1 MPDLKSTKNKL
12 IAVVAGLVAIDVAA
26 VGILFSPLVGSQQSR
41 RTQIEELWKELRLK
55 TKQVEPLRG
64 MDKKIASAQE
74 QIHDFYQQRLPQQ
87 DSDIS
92 ETLGKVASESGV
104 KMNTVKYSP
113 KDDQLPELGLAPVM
127 IEADFSGGYSQLV
140 RFINALERDKLFFI
154 VDGLDLDSAQ
164 QGTIQ
169 LRLSL
174 ETYIK
179 TGA

>member
-74 QIHDFYQQRLPQQ
+74 QIQDFYKQRLPQQ

-92 ETLGKVASESGV
+92 EALGKVASESGV
-104 KMNTVKYSP
+104 KMTTVKYSP
-113 KDDQLPELGLAPVM
+113 KEGQLPGLVPVM

>member
-1 MPDLKSTKNKL
+1 MPDLKSTKNKI
-12 IAVVAGLVAIDVAA
+12 IAVLAGLVAIDVVA

-74 QIHDFYQQRLPQQ
+74 QIQDFYRQRLPQQ

-92 ETLGKVASESGV
+92 EALGKVASESGV
-104 KMNTVKYSP
+104 KMSSVKYSP
-113 KDDQLPELGLAPVM
+113 KEEQLPGLAPVM

-140 RFINALERDKLFFI
+140 HFINAVERNKLFFI
-154 VDGLDLDSAQ
+154 VDGLDLGSAQ
-164 QGTIQ
+164 QGTVQ

-174 ETYIK
+174 ETYLR
-179 TGA
+179 TGS

>member
-1 MPDLKSTKNKL
+1 MPDLKSTKSKL
-12 IAVVAGLVAIDVAA
+12 IAVVAGMIAIDVVAA
-26 VGILFSPLVGSQQSR
+26 GILLSPLVGSQQSR
-41 RTQIEELWKELRLK
+41 RTQIEELWKELRIK

-74 QIHDFYQQRLPQQ
+74 QIQDFYQQRLPQQ

-92 ETLGKVASESGV
+92 EALGKVASESGV
-104 KMNTVKYSP
+104 KMSTVKYSP
-113 KDDQLPELGLAPVM
+113 KDEQLPGLAPVM

-140 RFINALERDKLFFI
+140 RFINALERNKLFFM

-164 QGTIQ
+164 GGTVQ

-174 ETYIK
+174 ETYLR

>member
-12 IAVVAGLVAIDVAA
+12 IAVVAGMIAIDVAA

-41 RTQIEELWKELRLK
+41 RAQIEDLWKELRLK

-74 QIHDFYQQRLPQQ
+74 QIHDFYQQRLPEQ

-92 ETLGKVASESGV
+92 ESLGKVASESGV
-104 KMNTVKYSP
+104 KMSMVKYSP
-113 KDDQLPELGLAPVM
+113 KDEQLPGLAPVM

-140 RFINALERDKLFFI
+140 HFINALERNKLFFI
-154 VDGLDLDSAQ
+154 VDGLNLDSSQ
-164 QGTIQ
+164 QGTVQ

-174 ETYIK
+174 ETYLR
-179 TGA
+179 TGS